1 MKNFLLIH
9 NLIKYPIIC
18 GRKVVNIMEKVI
30 ELLQLADIGKGSA
43 KISPCS
49 VEIEISGINGSLKA
63 WLIGGEAV
71 PIGNIVDGKL
81 RKEIN
86 TTRHNGILI
95 TQGGRQMLIGKYTEN
110 SMEIEKR
117 NVPFDI
123 PGFNWRKIESKNYD
137 NLCRELRFII
147 SNKEVYHNYKK
158 YGHYWVG
165 EGENATAVA
174 LRYSED
180 ELNPLEFLGKM
191 KFTKNGYAI
200 VCVDKKT
207 KKLYIP

>member
-1 MKNFLLIH
+1 
-9 NLIKYPIIC
+9 
-18 GRKVVNIMEKVI
+18 MEKRI

-43 KISPCS
+43 KISPDS

-81 RKEIN
+81 RKQIN

-95 TQGGRQMLIGKYTEN
+95 TQGGRQMLIGKYGESSLDVKKKN
-110 SMEIEKR
+110 I
-117 NVPFDI
+117 PFDI
-123 PGFNWRKIESKNYD
+123 PGFNWKKVESKNYND
-137 NLCRELRFII
+137 LCRELRFII
-147 SNKEVYHNYKK
+147 SNKDVYHNYKK

-165 EGENATAVA
+165 EGDNAAAVA
-174 LRYSED
+174 LKCSDD
-180 ELNPLEFLGKM
+180 EPNPLEFLGRM
-191 KFTKNGYAI
+191 KLTKNGYAI

-207 KKLYIP
+207 KRLYIPGM

>member
-1 MKNFLLIH
+1 
-9 NLIKYPIIC
+9 
-18 GRKVVNIMEKVI
+18 METRI

-43 KISPCS
+43 RISPDS
-49 VEIEISGINGSLKA
+49 VEIEISGINGGMKA

-86 TTRHNGILI
+86 TTKHSGILI
-95 TQGGRQMLIGKYTEN
+95 TQGGRQMLIGKYGESTVEN
-110 SMEIEKR
+110 EEQ
-117 NVPFDI
+117 NAPFDI
-123 PGFNWRKIESKNYD
+123 SGFNWKKIETKNYN

-147 SNKEVYHNYKK
+147 SNKDIYHNYKK

-165 EGENATAVA
+165 EGDNVAAVA

-180 ELNPLEFLGKM
+180 EPNPFEFLGKM
-191 KFTKNGYAI
+191 KFTRNGYAI

-207 KKLYIP
+207 KQLYIP